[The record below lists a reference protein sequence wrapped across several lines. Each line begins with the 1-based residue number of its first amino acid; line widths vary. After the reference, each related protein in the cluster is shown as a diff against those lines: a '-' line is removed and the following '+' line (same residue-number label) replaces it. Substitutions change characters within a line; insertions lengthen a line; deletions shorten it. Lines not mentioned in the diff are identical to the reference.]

1 MCWPCC
7 WPCLVVESPPLSQHP
22 NSHSFTNQ
30 NSGTEK
36 FAPRKTVSR
45 RRAFGEIAASKGF
58 ASQPR
63 ASRRSHST
71 TRHAAA
77 STKVSTLQ
85 RTTPRRPRST
95 TKRVSGAEESVSRQA
110 VTRRRTLERV
120 ITTAGHTARQATPRP
135 STAEDDITSCPT
147 VSSYSEVGDPDAA
160 EEFIPRQIVPI
171 TFDDAPDAWL
181 TPSMVGLLLCIDF
194 TRHCGLHLTQYNI
207 YLTMAVGTG

>member
-30 NSGTEK
+30 NNGTEK

-71 TRHAAA
+71 TRHATT
-77 STKVSTLQ
+77 STKVSTSQ

-95 TKRVSGAEESVSRQA
+95 TKRVNGAEESVSRQA
-110 VTRRRTLERV
+110 VIRRRTLERVV

-147 VSSYSEVGDPDAA
+147 VSSYSEVGHPDAA

-181 TPSMVGLLLCIDF
+181 TPSMVGLFSVVHRFHSSLWVTSHTI
-194 TRHCGLHLTQYNI
+194 
-207 YLTMAVGTG
+207 